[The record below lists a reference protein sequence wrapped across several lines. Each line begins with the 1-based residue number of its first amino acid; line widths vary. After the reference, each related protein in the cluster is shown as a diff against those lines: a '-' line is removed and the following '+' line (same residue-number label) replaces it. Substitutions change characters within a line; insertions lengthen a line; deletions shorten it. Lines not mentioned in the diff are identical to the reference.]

1 MGEVGQW
8 EKWRNLSLY
17 LTPGYQWNLTSSSSG
32 FSQAV
37 ISQLTA
43 FPSVHASS
51 GQRRRQ
57 VTSLG
62 SLGAPFSASA
72 PTRRTAGG
80 LDLRGCVPP
89 PQPAP
94 PSGGDWAPSRIAR
107 TSLAP
112 ALPAL
117 TPAIFNPLTV
127 VSPSAGW
134 HLLLCQ
140 SCASSPSSRTYAPF
154 PCPALASS
162 SPSSYS
168 SAGSPRL
175 TRPRAKRLHAQPST
189 RGTARPGRQL
199 KGGRLG
205 RYGRSFS
212 CENHD
217 PGGPE

>member
-1 MGEVGQW
+1 MGQW
-8 EKWRNLSLY
+8 EKEESEPLFNTGVPMELNISIIWVQSSRNKSAHRISLRSC
-17 LTPGYQWNLTSSSSG
+17 LVWPEAEASDVPGVPWSALFRVCS
-32 FSQAV
+32 
-37 ISQLTA
+37 
-43 FPSVHASS
+43 HAAH
-51 GQRRRQ
+51 G
-57 VTSLG
+57 G
-62 SLGAPFSASA
+62 W
-72 PTRRTAGG
+72 TRPPG
-80 LDLRGCVPP
+80 LRA
-89 PQPAP
+89 AP
-94 PSGGDWAPSRIAR
+94 PARAAQWRRLGTVTQSSHLTCACPSR
-107 TSLAP
+107 SNS
-112 ALPAL
+112 
-117 TPAIFNPLTV
+117 PAIFNPLTV

-134 HLLLCQ
+134 LLLLCQ

-175 TRPRAKRLHAQPST
+175 SRPRAKRLHAQPST
-189 RGTARPGRQL
+189 RGTARAGRQL